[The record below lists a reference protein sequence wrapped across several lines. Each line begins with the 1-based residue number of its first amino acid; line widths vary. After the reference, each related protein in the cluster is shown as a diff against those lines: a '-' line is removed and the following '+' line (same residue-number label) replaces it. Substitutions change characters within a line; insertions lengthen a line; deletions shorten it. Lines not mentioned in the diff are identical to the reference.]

1 MLKKGV
7 KTLLL
12 YCFAFLWLVISFYPF
27 IFMVNTSL
35 KGRMEFLMNP
45 VWAAPDRFLYSN
57 YLKVI
62 EGGFFRFFFNSV
74 GVAAISV
81 CLILLVSSL
90 ASYVLSRIKFR
101 FSGLVYGVFVA
112 GMMIPIHITLIP
124 VYNLTKALGIYDSLL
139 ALIGPYVSFS
149 LPISIFILT
158 GFMKDV
164 PMELEEAA
172 FMDGASHFQIYSKV
186 LLPLSK
192 PALATVAIYNFIMLW
207 NEFIYALVLLTSKK
221 NWNLT
226 MGLWNFQGQYS
237 IDIPLIMATLTLAAL
252 PLILIYVFLQEQVI
266 KGMTSGA
273 LKG

>member
-74 GVAAISV
+74 GVVAVSV
-81 CLILLVSSL
+81 FLILLASSL
-90 ASYVLSRIKFR
+90 ASYVLSRIRFR
-101 FSGLVYGVFVA
+101 FSGLIYGAFVA